1 MACLGRDR
9 DDRHRDR
16 QPHRLREQQDRGQG
30 EAAALQAAEE
40 VSQAPGEA
48 RAERRRDGDH
58 PTGSTG
64 WASFLSVLGS
74 LGHERLPPRARAGNN
89 VDVSVPLDPG
99 PIAAVV
105 LSGALYA
112 RAIRI
117 LRRRGQRISVWQ
129 QISWYAGLLLLAL
142 ALVGPFDSLADE
154 LLSAHMAQHVLIA
167 DLAAPLLLIGLRT
180 PVLVFYLPRPVLVTL
195 AHRRRLRSVFRTLR
209 KPLVAVPVYI
219 GVLYAWHLG
228 FLFEG
233 ALRNE
238 WLHLLQ
244 HWSFVASSLLVWWA
258 PLEPKRR
265 RVAGELWKAG
275 HVLGARLGGM
285 MLGMAFLAMR
295 FPLYGDFYGDA
306 ARAYGLTPLSDQ
318 QIGGG
323 LMMVVDLVV
332 MLGALG
338 FFFWRAA
345 EDSDRAEQDSLGV
358 EPAARSGT
366 LAAP

>member
-1 MACLGRDR
+1 MTV
-9 DDRHRDR
+9 
-16 QPHRLREQQDRGQG
+16 
-30 EAAALQAAEE
+30 
-40 VSQAPGEA
+40 VSLA
-48 RAERRRDGDH
+48 
-58 PTGSTG
+58 
-64 WASFLSVLGS
+64 
-74 LGHERLPPRARAGNN
+74 
-89 VDVSVPLDPG
+89 LDPG
-99 PIAAVV
+99 PIVALVCAA
-105 LSGALYA
+105 ALYA

-117 LRRRGQRISVWQ
+117 LRRRGQQIPAWQ
-129 QISWYAGLLLLAL
+129 QVSWYAGIGLLLVAL
-142 ALVGPFDSLADE
+142 IGPFDALADE

-180 PVLVFYLPRPVLVTL
+180 PVLVFYLPRPVLVAAARRARLRT
-195 AHRRRLRSVFRTLR
+195 AFRRLRR
-209 KPLVAVPVYI
+209 PLVAVPVYI

-233 ALRNE
+233 ALRNP

-258 PLEPKRR
+258 PLEPQRR

-295 FPLYGDFYGDA
+295 TPLYGDFYGDA
-306 ARAYGLTPLSDQ
+306 ARAYGLTPLADQ

-323 LMMVVDLVV
+323 LMMLVDLLV

-345 EDSDRAEQDSLGV
+345 GDSDREEKEAVATRE
-358 EPAARSGT
+358 RT
-366 LAAP
+366 LAAR

>member
-1 MACLGRDR
+1 
-9 DDRHRDR
+9 
-16 QPHRLREQQDRGQG
+16 
-30 EAAALQAAEE
+30 
-40 VSQAPGEA
+40 
-48 RAERRRDGDH
+48 
-58 PTGSTG
+58 
-64 WASFLSVLGS
+64 
-74 LGHERLPPRARAGNN
+74 
-89 VDVSVPLDPG
+89 VSVSFDPG
-99 PIAAVV
+99 PIVALALAA
-105 LSGALYA
+105 GLYA
-112 RAIRI
+112 RAVRV
-117 LRRRGQRISVWQ
+117 LRGRGRRVWVWQ
-129 QISWYAGLLLLAL
+129 QVAWYAGIVLLAL
-142 ALVGPFDSLADE
+142 ALFGPFDALADE

-167 DLAAPLLLIGLRT
+167 DLAAPLLLVGLRT

-195 AHRRRLRSVFRTLR
+195 ARRRRLRAVFRTLR
-209 KPLVAVPVYI
+209 RPLVAVPVYI

-244 HWSFVASSLLVWWA
+244 HWSFVGASVLVWWA
-258 PLEPKRR
+258 PLEPKRA
-265 RVAGELWKAG
+265 RVPGKLWKAG
-275 HVLGARLGGM
+275 HVLSARVGGM

-295 FPLYGDFYGDA
+295 TPVYGDFYGDA

-345 EDSDRAEQDSLGV
+345 EDSERAEQDSLGV

>member
-1 MACLGRDR
+1 M
-9 DDRHRDR
+9 
-16 QPHRLREQQDRGQG
+16 
-30 EAAALQAAEE
+30 
-40 VSQAPGEA
+40 
-48 RAERRRDGDH
+48 
-58 PTGSTG
+58 
-64 WASFLSVLGS
+64 SF
-74 LGHERLPPRARAGNN
+74 
-89 VDVSVPLDPG
+89 DPG
-99 PIAAVV
+99 PIVALALAA
-105 LSGALYA
+105 GLYA
-112 RAIRI
+112 RAVRV
-117 LRRRGQRISVWQ
+117 LRCRGRRVWVWQ
-129 QISWYAGLLLLAL
+129 QVAWYAGIVLLAL
-142 ALVGPFDSLADE
+142 ALFGPFDALADK

-167 DLAAPLLLIGLRT
+167 DLAAPLLLVGLRT

-195 AHRRRLRSVFRTLR
+195 ARRRRLRAVFRTLR
-209 KPLVAVPVYI
+209 RPLVAVPVYI

-244 HWSFVASSLLVWWA
+244 HWSFVGASVLVWWA
-258 PLEPKRR
+258 PLEPKRA
-265 RVAGELWKAG
+265 RVPGKLWKAG

-295 FPLYGDFYGDA
+295 VPLYGDFYGDA
-306 ARAYGLTPLSDQ
+306 ARAYGLTPLADQ

-332 MLGALG
+332 MLGAFG